1 MAGERRTDEF
11 GRGRAVAGEGG
22 LDAELD
28 RAVPSG
34 DALAYLVQL
43 AGDQPGKVFAL
54 HHNTIIIG
62 RASDVDVTI
71 VDGSVSTHHA
81 RIINGPHGF
90 EIEDLDS
97 TNGTM
102 IADQRVTRGSLHS
115 GDRVVIGRVE
125 LVFLLDRP
133 TAVTVQLP
141 GRGTRPAASS
151 ALVPAGTTLLRPRG
165 TTQPPTSRPQQ
176 GPVPIGVVGS
186 SGVAGAPARDRDS
199 DEGMSLVEILV
210 RVMRFLRFL
219 RPRARAIAACLSTF
233 VGIGL
238 LSMFLI
244 PPRSQAV
251 CELKLVSD
259 VKTNPV
265 TEQERRA
272 EDASLMFFQSPERNF
287 VQGDLVRASL
297 AKVGTKDP
305 TEAELLPIV
314 TRLKLEFMGDHM
326 YRASFT
332 DNVIN
337 RGKPPPLAF
346 LPAHV
351 QTFIQSEID
360 HALREF
366 NARVKF
372 LGDQVKGVD
381 ADLSRINEERT
392 RFREANADK
401 LPEDSQ
407 MTHTTRF
414 QLDSRKADLTAQVRR
429 LQADLVSARQQVA
442 ADRPAAQTRYQSSQ
456 TYRES
461 LATVNRKLSEAYA
474 SGLADGHPEVQQLK
488 DEKGRLEDL
497 IKSQL
502 QSSTDTDRKA
512 DPGLQAE
519 QGKIEALEAQLAAAR
534 SDLADTDKNLGQ
546 MRRLVDALPRVEQ
559 QLIEMTNQMESTT
572 KLRGQLFERLKQAEL
587 QLNLEQVSAQSRYDI
602 GRIRLERPSRAKT
615 MALRCG
621 VGLFVGILV
630 VAAWLLAGE
639 GRRLITEAMAKLDN
653 AVPRS

>member
-11 GRGRAVAGEGG
+11 GRGRAVAGGGG

-62 RASDVDVTI
+62 RAADVDVSI

-115 GDRVVIGRVE
+115 GDRVTIGRVE

-141 GRGTRPAASS
+141 GRGVSRPEGG
-151 ALVPAGTTLLRPRG
+151 ALVPTGATLLKPRSSQRA
-165 TTQPPTSRPQQ
+165 TPRAASM
-176 GPVPIGVVGS
+176 PV
-186 SGVAGAPARDRDS
+186 GVARERDRDP
-199 DEGMSLVEILV
+199 DEGPSLVEILV
-210 RVMRFLRFL
+210 RVMRLLRFL
-219 RPRARAIAACLSTF
+219 RPNMPAIAACIATF
-233 VGIGL
+233 VAIGL
-238 LSMFLI
+238 LSLFVV
-244 PPRSQAV
+244 PPRSAAV
-251 CELKLVSD
+251 CEIKLLSD
-259 VKTNPV
+259 VKINPV
-265 TEQERRA
+265 TEQGSRP
-272 EDASLMFFQSPERNF
+272 EDATIFFQSPERSF
-287 VQGDLVRASL
+287 TSGDLVRSTL
-297 AKVGTKDP
+297 ARVGMKDL
-305 TEAELLPIV
+305 TENELLAIV
-314 TRLKLEFMGDHM
+314 NRLKLDPMGDHLF
-326 YRASFT
+326 RASFT
-332 DNVIN
+332 DNVIS
-337 RGKPPPLAF
+337 RGKPPPMTF
-346 LPAHV
+346 LPLHI
-351 QTFIQSEID
+351 QGFIQSEID

-366 NARVKF
+366 NAKVKF
-372 LGDQVKGVD
+372 LKDQVTAVD
-381 ADLSRINEERT
+381 ADLSRINEART
-392 RFREANADK
+392 KFREANADK

-407 MTHTTRF
+407 MTHTSRF
-414 QLDSRKADLTAQVRR
+414 ELESRKADLTAQVRR
-429 LQADLVSARQQVA
+429 LQADLAAARQQVA
-442 ADRPAAQTRYQSSQ
+442 TDRPTVQTRYQSSA

-474 SGLADGHPEVQQLK
+474 AGLADGHPEVQQLK
-488 DEKGRLEDL
+488 DEKGRLEEL
-497 IKSQL
+497 IKSEL
-502 QSSTDTDRKA
+502 QSRTELDRKS
-512 DPGLQAE
+512 DPALQAE

-534 SDLADTDKNLGQ
+534 SDLGDTDKSLSQ
-546 MRRLVDALPRVEQ
+546 VRRLVDALPRVEQ

-602 GRIRLERPSRAKT
+602 GRVRLERPSKT
-615 MALRCG
+615 RTILLRCG
-621 VGLFVGILV
+621 VGLFAGILV
-630 VAAWLLAGE
+630 VVIWLLAGE
-639 GRRLITEAMAKLDN
+639 GRRLVTEAMAKLDS
-653 AVPRS
+653 APRTTRRS